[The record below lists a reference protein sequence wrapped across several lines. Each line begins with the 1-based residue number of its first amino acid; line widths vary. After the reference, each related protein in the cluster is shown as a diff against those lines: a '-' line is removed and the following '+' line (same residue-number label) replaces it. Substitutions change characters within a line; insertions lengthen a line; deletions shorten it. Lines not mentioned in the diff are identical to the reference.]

1 MHIEL
6 SAFLPTL
13 KDGASCRIEV
23 KLADYTRAPA
33 MAKKLY
39 DISRY
44 EATNWQDFSREIA
57 RFVGNQGV
65 TNILFYM
72 FILLISAFVIANT
85 TIMVVSKRR
94 REIGI
99 LMAMGAKRRSI
110 LMISLLENMLISLP
124 AGVLGAVLGY
134 AAAQAIT
141 LLPLN
146 VTSAAAGDGISIAA
160 RPEYFVIALAF
171 ALSLNFVSGLYP
183 AYSAA
188 RLDPVEAIGSE

>member
-1 MHIEL
+1 
-6 SAFLPTL
+6 
-13 KDGASCRIEV
+13 
-23 KLADYTRAPA
+23 
-33 MAKKLY
+33 MAKKLN
-39 DISRY
+39 DASRY
-44 EATNWQDFSREIA
+44 KATSWQDFSREIA

-99 LMAMGAKRRSI
+99 LMARGRKGAPYWIYSCWRTCSSACRLGSWGRFWA
-110 LMISLLENMLISLP
+110 MLLL
-124 AGVLGAVLGY
+124 V
-134 AAAQAIT
+134 AIT

-146 VTSAAAGDGISIAA
+146 VTSAAAGEGIVIAA

-171 ALSLNFVSGLYP
+171 ALSLNFVSGLYQHTQRHG
-183 AYSAA
+183 STRWR
-188 RLDPVEAIGSE
+188 RLAVNNRMMT